1 MKTSES
7 YLLLLGSETESLF
20 FTLIH
25 PFYDIA
31 RSVMMG
37 GLFGFTISLVL
48 RTLTEE
54 DKILTFSLGMLVLAL
69 GISLWIELDML
80 VVAMA
85 MGSTLV
91 NHSPQK
97 SKQVFAIVAKFTP
110 PIYVLFFVLIG
121 AKLAFSQIN
130 VTVLILG
137 GLYLFGRT
145 VGKMVGA
152 TFGAKISKAPV
163 TVQKYLAYCLF
174 SQAGVAIGLSILAS
188 HRFSGEVGDT
198 IVAIITATTFIVQIV
213 GPAATKIAVTQAEE
227 VGLNITEEDLL
238 RKSKAKDV
246 LDEAYPFLQEET
258 PVSKILKIFSENQ
271 NLYYAV
277 TDEHKNLKGIVG
289 VDSIKDTFMTNE
301 LNDFLVAHDIMDPVM
316 FQTDP
321 ETSVLEVKE
330 IFNREHVEFIPVV
343 GEDNKA
349 LGVLET
355 RDIDQLI
362 KKQIIEMHQKAEA
375 ME

>member
-1 MKTSES
+1 M
-7 YLLLLGSETESLF
+7 
-20 FTLIH
+20 
-25 PFYDIA
+25 
-31 RSVMMG
+31 
-37 GLFGFTISLVL
+37 
-48 RTLTEE
+48 
-54 DKILTFSLGMLVLAL
+54 AL

-362 KKQIIEMHQKAEA
+362 KNK
-375 ME
+375 